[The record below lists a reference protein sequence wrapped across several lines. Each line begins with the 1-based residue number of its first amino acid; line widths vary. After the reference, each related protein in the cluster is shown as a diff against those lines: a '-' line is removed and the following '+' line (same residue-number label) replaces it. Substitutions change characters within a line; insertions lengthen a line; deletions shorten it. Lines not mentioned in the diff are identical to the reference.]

1 MHVLTESGTFA
12 GATCSDRARVAVSQ
26 DRPLH
31 GGGRQCPLGPSPSS
45 ALMCHTVAATEAEP
59 RHARALPWGR
69 GRARVTPPQ
78 RPVPL
83 GHSRGTL
90 AFSPSVRSDRSSGRG
105 AGCGRGALR
114 AARTAHAQT
123 RGLPGGARRAAGPP
137 SGSSLCS
144 RPCLP

>member
-45 ALMCHTVAATEAEP
+45 APMCHTVAVTEAEP

-123 RGLPGGARRAAGPP
+123 RGLPGGARWAAEPL

-144 RPCLP
+144 CPCLP